1 MRFNIN
7 LIYNMVIALTM
18 LVSFQ
23 MISCVTTSQPRW
35 VRQHP
40 VDTQYYTGVGIAN
53 KIPGQSDHTS
63 RAREMALYEIASNIA
78 TSIISESN
86 LQIVQEAGIHR
97 ETFIANI
104 TTTTQ
109 AGLEGFEL
117 VDTWENPREYRVYY
131 RLSKAKHE
139 EILERRLLHA
149 ARRVDR
155 FYSEGRKAEMDGDVI
170 QAISLYMQATSE
182 IGDYWGYGLP
192 KQGASGDEYIDLETY
207 IRLKTLLNNVSID
220 ADPRLVHAGFL
231 EAPGQP
237 VNLHATYVDPF
248 GEKVAL
254 SGLPLKA
261 ELKQGKVS
269 NLNLE
274 ITGKNGISRLFI
286 QRAESIGLTEI
297 EILADLQRIAGTS
310 DGFSHT
316 VFAGLP
322 KPSVTVTLQVLP
334 VKVKIV
340 ADELNL
346 GKKAARPVTA
356 AIVSQ
361 ALTEGGWV
369 ITNNLKEADFLIN
382 INASSRIGTERM
394 GIHTAFAEGQF
405 SLMRTDSGEEIFSLT
420 NSQVNAG
427 SRDYETAGKLVLER
441 LAEWFISELNSD
453 LFSFK

>member
-1 MRFNIN
+1 MRTNTN
-7 LIYNMVIALTM
+7 LHYNMVIALTM
-18 LVSFQ
+18 LVSCQ
-23 MISCVTTSQPRW
+23 MISCFTTSQPRW

-40 VDTQYYTGVGIAN
+40 VDTQYYTGIGIAN

-117 VDTWENPREYRVYY
+117 VDTWENPREYRAYY
-131 RLSKAKHE
+131 RLSKLKHKD
-139 EILERRLLHA
+139 ILEHRLQHA
-149 ARRVDR
+149 ALRVGH
-155 FYSEGRKAEMDGDVI
+155 FYSEGRKAELAGDVI
-170 QAISLYMQATSE
+170 QAISFYLQATSE

-192 KQGASGDEYIDLETY
+192 KPGASGNEYIDLETY
-207 IRLKTLLNNVSID
+207 MRLITLLNNVSID
-220 ADPRLVHAGFL
+220 ADPRLVQAGFL
-231 EAPGQP
+231 EAPGQQ

-248 GEKVAL
+248 GEKVVL
-254 SGLPLKA
+254 SGLPLKT
-261 ELKQGKVS
+261 EFKQGKAS
-269 NLNLE
+269 TMNLE
-274 ITGKNGISRLFI
+274 NTGKDGISRLFI
-286 QRAESIGLTEI
+286 QRAESIGFTEI
-297 EILADLQRIAGTS
+297 EILADLHRIAGTS
-310 DGFSHT
+310 DGYSHT
-316 VFAGLP
+316 VFEGLP
-322 KPSVTVTLQVLP
+322 KPSVTVTLKVLP
-334 VKVKIV
+334 VTVRIV

-356 AIVSQ
+356 EIVSQ

-369 ITNNLKEADFLIN
+369 ITNNIKEADFLIT

-405 SLMRTDSGEEIFSLT
+405 SLMRSDNREEIFSLS

-427 SRDYETAGKLVLER
+427 SRDYETAGKLALER
-441 LAEWFISELNSD
+441 LAEWFISELNRD
-453 LFSFK
+453 LFSYK